1 MYNPLSPE
9 TIEQIKSDLSAGASW
24 KFIENKYLT
33 TKYMVKQ
40 YLGNDYKPKC
50 IGRPKM
56 VLDDTVKNF
65 IVSKKV
71 ECGVGCSILTQ
82 IIRHDHSNDTVMEN
96 LPPGSKISYRQVY
109 KTIKDVSLLHHQV
122 DPNRHPSCIT
132 RYEAEYCNAI
142 WHGDVHFFHNDQK
155 RPIFALIDDKSRFII
170 YCDKISNK
178 SSETI
183 RECFIQA
190 INQYGLPYTYW
201 SDNCGENVGKI
212 LIELFKLYNI
222 NSTFTDS
229 YTPQQNGKAEAFW
242 KYIEAH
248 CHSEDDIPDAIK
260 FYNNVKPHTSQPS
273 SIING
278 IHVPHTPGIEYQNS
292 IKHNGIESRAFYNVT
307 IPNEGT
313 VRKKIPI
320 SSKFI

>member
-9 TIEQIKSDLSAGASW
+9 TIEQIKSDLSAEASW

-50 IGRPKM
+50 IGRQKM

-82 IIRHDHSNDTVMEN
+82 TICRDHSNDTVMEN
-96 LPPGSKISYRQVY
+96 LPPGSKISYRQIY

-142 WHGDVHFFHNDQK
+142 WHGD
-155 RPIFALIDDKSRFII
+155 S
-170 YCDKISNK
+170 
-178 SSETI
+178 
-183 RECFIQA
+183 FIQA
-190 INQYGLPYTYW
+190 INQYGVPYTYW
-201 SDNCGENVGKI
+201 SDNGGENVGKI

-222 NSTFTDS
+222 NSKFTDS

-242 KYIEAH
+242 KYIKAH

-260 FYNNVKPHTSQPS
+260 FYNNVKPHTSLPS

-278 IHVPHTPGIEYQNS
+278 IHVSHTPGYEYQNS
-292 IKHNGIESRAFYNVT
+292 IKYDGIESRAFYNVT